1 MNKYKIAYIDEVSE
15 DIRDFQRFA
24 SDIFDVIPIL
34 PIGGE
39 DGLDKLLNSIL
50 ENHIDAVVVD
60 HNLIEFDK
68 TATINYLGN
77 DVVNMILERLE
88 GFPVFV
94 LTSYDEDAIDN
105 NEDAKIVFEKK
116 LMYASK
122 EQPELFE
129 SGIKFKKLINK
140 QIEKYKVRLEEAEK
154 KLLELINLSKERQ
167 LDAFEE
173 QELIKLDGEIE
184 RSLDKESQIPDKVR
198 KMIEEDKLSELL
210 NKVDD
215 LAKKLGSTNE

>member
-1 MNKYKIAYIDEVSE
+1 
-15 DIRDFQRFA
+15 
-24 SDIFDVIPIL
+24 L
-34 PIGGE
+34 
-39 DGLDKLLNSIL
+39 
-50 ENHIDAVVVD
+50 
-60 HNLIEFDK
+60 
-68 TATINYLGN
+68 
-77 DVVNMILERLE
+77 
-88 GFPVFV
+88 
-94 LTSYDEDAIDN
+94 
-105 NEDAKIVFEKK
+105 KK
-116 LMYASK
+116 LK
-122 EQPELFE
+122 
-129 SGIKFKKLINK
+129 
-140 QIEKYKVRLEEAEK
+140 K

>member
-1 MNKYKIAYIDEVSE
+1 M
-15 DIRDFQRFA
+15 
-24 SDIFDVIPIL
+24 
-34 PIGGE
+34 
-39 DGLDKLLNSIL
+39 
-50 ENHIDAVVVD
+50 
-60 HNLIEFDK
+60 
-68 TATINYLGN
+68 
-77 DVVNMILERLE
+77 
-88 GFPVFV
+88 
-94 LTSYDEDAIDN
+94 
-105 NEDAKIVFEKK
+105 KK
-116 LMYASK
+116 LK
-122 EQPELFE
+122 
-129 SGIKFKKLINK
+129 
-140 QIEKYKVRLEEAEK
+140 K